1 MPPVLINYQAVVVAG
16 LIPMVIGT
24 LWYSPAMFA
33 ERWIAAMGWR
43 KEEFEKRKKKA
54 LPAYAV
60 MLAGSLIMSCVL
72 AHFVGYAGAVTAYE
86 GMVIGFW
93 AWLGFTATTA
103 LSAHMFEGR
112 PHPLYLINQGFNL
125 VSLLLMGALLAVWY

>member
-1 MPPVLINYQAVVVAG
+1 MPPVSINYQAVVVAG
-16 LIPMVIGT
+16 LIPMVVGS
-24 LWYSPAMFA
+24 LWYSPALFA
-33 ERWIAAMGWR
+33 QRWISAMGWR

-54 LPAYAV
+54 LSAYAV
-60 MLAGSLIMSCVL
+60 MLVGSLIMSCVL
-72 AHFVGYAGAVTAYE
+72 AHFVAYAAAVTAYE

-103 LSAHMFEGR
+103 LSSHMFEGR